1 MSYLRGPLTRQQIK
15 SLMAPRKA
23 SATTAASAA
32 SGGGRTAAREVAAP
46 EGLVAQPPVLPPGSK
61 QVYLPVTLTEGQS
74 VTAIA
79 DRIGGAVKPTGK
91 RLVYEP
97 ALIGFATVR
106 FVDRKLAIDE
116 SVDLTLLTSGGG
128 DSALLSWKDA
138 VQLKL
143 DPRDLAA
150 APEEDAF
157 FVSNLPEGATQAKAL
172 SRLSGDLADEL
183 YRTQGYELAY
193 NPTLKLY
200 GRPGESERDFRV
212 RCDQVAREQRD
223 SEVDKLKTK
232 YEAQLDRIQD
242 RLAREQGDLAEAK
255 STYKGRQTE
264 EVISGLE
271 TVAGLFGLFGRRKKS
286 LTSAATKRRM
296 ASTAKAN
303 VAESEADIARLQAQV
318 EDVKSQMEQD
328 ADALTEQWTSA
339 AADIQTTKIAPKKT
353 DIDVQMVALAWTPNW
368 EVTYEDSRGRSRTD
382 AVQAYPRAQQA

>member
-1 MSYLRGPLTRQQIK
+1 MRPNAKTL
-15 SLMAPRKA
+15 
-23 SATTAASAA
+23 
-32 SGGGRTAAREVAAP
+32 
-46 EGLVAQPPVLPPGSK
+46 SK
-61 QVYLPVTLTEGQS
+61 
-74 VTAIA
+74 
-79 DRIGGAVKPTGK
+79 
-91 RLVYEP
+91 
-97 ALIGFATVR
+97 
-106 FVDRKLAIDE
+106 
-116 SVDLTLLTSGGG
+116 
-128 DSALLSWKDA
+128 
-138 VQLKL
+138 
-143 DPRDLAA
+143 
-150 APEEDAF
+150 
-157 FVSNLPEGATQAKAL
+157 
-172 SRLSGDLADEL
+172 LSGDLADEL

-223 SEVDKLKTK
+223 AEVDKLKTK

-242 RLAREQGDLAEAK
+242 KLAREQGDLAEAK

-271 TVAGLFGLFGRRKKS
+271 TVAGMFGLFGRRKKS
-286 LTSAATKRRM
+286 LSSAATKRRM

-339 AADIQTTKIAPKKT
+339 AADIQKTKIAPKKT

-382 AVQAYPRAQQA
+382 AVAAYPGAQQA